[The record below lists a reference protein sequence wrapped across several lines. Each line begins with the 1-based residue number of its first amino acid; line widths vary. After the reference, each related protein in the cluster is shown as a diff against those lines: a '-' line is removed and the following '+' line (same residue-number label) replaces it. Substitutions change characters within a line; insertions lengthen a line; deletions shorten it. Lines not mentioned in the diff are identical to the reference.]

1 MIKACIFDAFGTLFN
16 LDEQLLA
23 HIDHPKVNDILS
35 YAREKQLSYTWIR
48 TLMQEY
54 LPFDE
59 LTKLVLKDACHKY
72 NAPVHLI
79 PALSA
84 LYFEP
89 VIFEDVLPTL
99 TALKNESATVGILSN
114 GTSAML
120 QSGIT
125 KNALQEYLD
134 VVYSADSIRQFKPA
148 PEVYQL
154 VTNGLNLKAEE
165 VLFVS
170 SNQWD
175 VAGAAKFGMNVAWV
189 NRAGHFRECITDRSN
204 VIPVAALTNVID
216 FVG

>member
-16 LDEQLLA
+16 LDENLLN
-23 HIDHPKVNDILS
+23 HIEHPKVNDILS
-35 YAREKQLSYTWIR
+35 YARKKQLSYTWLR

-59 LTKLVLKDACHKY
+59 ITKLVLKDACHKF
-72 NAPVHLI
+72 NVPVHLI
-79 PALSA
+79 PSLSA

-99 TALKNESATVGILSN
+99 QALKNESATIGILSN

-120 QSGIT
+120 QSGID
-125 KNALQEYLD
+125 KNKLNNYLD
-134 VVYSADSIRQFKPA
+134 VVYSADTIQQYKPA
-148 PEVYQL
+148 PEVYEL
-154 VTNGLNLKAEE
+154 VTNDLNLKAEE

-189 NRAGHFRECITDRSN
+189 NRAGKFRECITDRSN
-204 VIPVAALTNVID
+204 VIPVSSLRNVVD